1 PMNDPDTEELLRLSH
16 QLVDS
21 IARNDYATYEQLSDP
36 GLTGIEPQSFGTLL
50 EGLEFHKYNM
60 SHLGFD
66 RTDHRTTIAAP
77 RVRLLGKDVAIVTCT
92 RINQRVT
99 TQGAMAQ
106 FASLET
112 RIWQRQSGRWKHV
125 HFHRSDLVMS
135 K

>member
-1 PMNDPDTEELLRLSH
+1 MSQDAESEELLRLSQ
-16 QLVDS
+16 QLLES
-21 IARNDYATYEQLSDP
+21 IAKNDFATYAALSDP
-36 GLTGIEPQSFGTLL
+36 GLTGVEPQSFGTLL

-60 SHLGFD
+60 SHLRFD
-66 RTDHRTTIAAP
+66 RADHRTTLAEP
-77 RVRLLGKDVAIVTCT
+77 RVRLIGPDVAIVTFT

-99 TQGAMAQ
+99 TEGQLAQ

-112 RIWQRQSGRWKHV
+112 RIWQKQAGKWKHV